1 MQTYLYLHKEN
12 TDIPPFQY
20 RGKYLL
26 KHFDYDLSRSVGRK
40 GEITSAVCGGEIRIV
55 IDGFA
60 DTVLLAWLFDSF
72 RKEDGAIV
80 ILDEH
85 ETTFAKLHFSEASVR
100 SYRMNYDSRIK
111 KGVATIL
118 VIEAKEIV
126 TNNDLYFKNK

>member
-1 MQTYLYLHKEN
+1 MQTHLYLHKES

-26 KHFDYDLSRSVGRK
+26 KHFNYDSNRSVGRK
-40 GEITSAVCGGEIRIV
+40 GEITSGGCGEEIRIV

-60 DTVLLAWLFDSF
+60 DAVLLTWLFDSF

-85 ETTFAKLHFSEASVR
+85 ETTFAKLHFSEALVR
-100 SYRMNYDSRIK
+100 SYRINYDSHQKR
-111 KGVATIL
+111 GG
-118 VIEAKEIV
+118 
-126 TNNDLYFKNK
+126 NHPCY